1 MKTTLISGASSTI
14 GTAIAQKFLEYN
26 HFLILLVRR
35 KASKSRLTK
44 DLAKYKG
51 KFIIFQGNLL
61 DKKFIQFLDKNITKV
76 DNLINNAATRNQ
88 KYFTDINMKELN
100 DVININF
107 KSTFQVSQIIA
118 KKMIKHKIQGNIISL
133 SSQLGQ
139 LGAYNRTAYCMSKF
153 ALEGLTKSMS
163 LDLSKY
169 KIRVNTIS
177 PTKTII
183 NNKKRKESTKLK
195 FIKSKIPLKKFST
208 VQEIAGIAYFLTTEE
223 AQSITGTTIATDGGW
238 TAGR

>member
-1 MKTTLISGASSTI
+1 
-14 GTAIAQKFLEYN
+14 
-26 HFLILLVRR
+26 
-35 KASKSRLTK
+35 
-44 DLAKYKG
+44 
-51 KFIIFQGNLL
+51 
-61 DKKFIQFLDKNITKV
+61 
-76 DNLINNAATRNQ
+76 
-88 KYFTDINMKELN
+88 
-100 DVININF
+100 
-107 KSTFQVSQIIA
+107 
-118 KKMIKHKIQGNIISL
+118 
-133 SSQLGQ
+133 
-139 LGAYNRTAYCMSKF
+139 MSKF

-238 TAGR
+238 TAGK

>member
-1 MKTTLISGASSTI
+1 M
-14 GTAIAQKFLEYN
+14 
-26 HFLILLVRR
+26 
-35 KASKSRLTK
+35 
-44 DLAKYKG
+44 
-51 KFIIFQGNLL
+51 L
-61 DKKFIQFLDKNITKV
+61 DKKFIQFLDKKITKV

-100 DVININF
+100 DVIDINF

-183 NNKKRKESTKLK
+183 NNKKRKESKKLN